1 MKKENQYINREL
13 SWLKFNARVLQEA
26 ADERV
31 PLLERLRFAGIFSNN
46 LDEFFKVRY
55 ATVKRVAMNETSDK
69 ELGVHA
75 KELLEEITKEVILLQ
90 DQSLKIIASIT
101 KELEKEQIF
110 IVDEKNL
117 LPEHESFVNTY
128 FYNKV
133 RPALFT
139 IILNDLEMF
148 PQLKDDVAYLAVK
161 MTLKE
166 EDEKASGIEKF
177 FSSRVYKEKIQYALI
192 ELPTTLDRFI
202 ELPQIG
208 DKHYIIM
215 LDDVIRFCLHKIFN
229 IFNYESLTANMIK
242 ITRDAELDIDDD
254 LSKSFIEKI
263 STSVE
268 DRRKGEPVRFVYDKM
283 IDKDTLQFLFEKMGI
298 VKTDSVIPGGRY
310 HNRRDF
316 MSFPS
321 LGRKDL
327 TYPPI
332 QPLPVQ
338 GLTSDESLLKKIAE
352 KDYLQYTP
360 YHTFSNIIW
369 FLREAALD
377 PKVKSVKITIYRL
390 AKNSQV
396 VNSLINAVKN
406 GKQVTV
412 QIELQAR
419 FDEES
424 NIRYAEQL
432 KAEGVKLIFGVR
444 GLKVHSKICVIERK
458 EGKELK
464 RYGFISTGNFNESTA
479 KIYTD
484 YTLFTANQEILK
496 EVNKVFNFF
505 DTNYNVQKFKHL
517 IVSPHYTKKQL
528 KHLIDEEIKNAK
540 AGKEAYIKLKMNNIT
555 SYKMIDKLYEASR
568 AGVKIQMIVRGI
580 CCLVPGIEGMS
591 ENIEVISIVDKFLE
605 HPRLFIFGNGGTP
618 KVYIS
623 SADWMTRNIS
633 FRVEVGCPIY
643 DKTIQQELIDTFEI
657 SWADNVKARIINKAQ
672 DNTYRPHITPALR
685 SQVALYEYY
694 QHKNKLTE

>member
-1 MKKENQYINREL
+1 MKTKNTYVNREL

-26 ADERV
+26 ADEKV

-55 ATVKRVAMNETSDK
+55 ATVKRVAMNESSDK

-75 KELLEEITKEVILLQ
+75 KELLEEITKEVIQLQ
-90 DQSLKIIASIT
+90 DESLSIINTIT
-101 KELEKEQIF
+101 EELEKEQIF
-110 IVDEKNL
+110 IVNEKTL
-117 LPEHESFVNTY
+117 LPEHEAFVNTY
-128 FYNKV
+128 FYDKV

-139 IILNDLEMF
+139 IILNDLEKF

-166 EDEKASGIEKF
+166 DEKASGVQKF
-177 FSSRVYKEKIQYALI
+177 FSSKAYKEKIQYALI
-192 ELPTTLDRFI
+192 ELPTTLNRFI
-202 ELPQIG
+202 ELPQVG

-215 LDDVIRFCLHKIFN
+215 LDDVIRFCLHLIFS
-229 IFNYESLTANMIK
+229 IFNYESLSANMIK

-254 LSKSFIEKI
+254 LSKSFVEKI
-263 STSVE
+263 SSSVE
-268 DRRKGEPVRFVYDKM
+268 DRRKGAPVRFVYDKT
-283 IDKDTLQFLFEKMGI
+283 IDKDTLHFLIEKMGI
-298 VKTDSVIPGGRY
+298 VNTDSVIPGGRY
-310 HNRRDF
+310 HNRRDY

-321 LGRKDL
+321 LGRTDL
-327 TYPPI
+327 TYAPI
-332 QPLPVQ
+332 HPLPVK
-338 GLTSDESLLKKIAE
+338 GLTSEESLLKKIAE
-352 KDYLQYTP
+352 KDYLQFTP

-406 GKQVTV
+406 GKKVTV

-444 GLKVHSKICVIERK
+444 GLKVHSKICVIERE
-458 EGKELK
+458 EGKGIK

-479 KIYTD
+479 KVYTD
-484 YTLFTANQEILK
+484 YTLFTANQDILK

-505 DTNYNVQKFKHL
+505 ETNYNIQKYKHL
-517 IVSPHYTKKQL
+517 IVSPHYTKKIL
-528 KHLIDEEIKNAK
+528 KQLIDEEIKNAK
-540 AGKEAYIKLKMNNIT
+540 VGKEAYIKLKMNNIT

-605 HPRLFIFGNGGTP
+605 HPRLFIFGNNGNP

-643 DKTIQQELIDTFEI
+643 DETIKQELIDTFEI
-657 SWADNVKARIINKAQ
+657 SWADNVKARVIDQAQ
-672 DNTYRPHITPALR
+672 DNHYRPHTLPAQR

-694 QHKNKLTE
+694 QQKNKLTE

>member
-1 MKKENQYINREL
+1 MKTKNTYVNREL

-26 ADERV
+26 ADEKV

-55 ATVKRVAMNETSDK
+55 ATVKRVAMNESSDK

-75 KELLEEITKEVILLQ
+75 KELLEEITKEVIQLQ
-90 DQSLKIIASIT
+90 DESLSIINTIT
-101 KELEKEQIF
+101 EELEKEQIF
-110 IVDEKNL
+110 IVNEKTL
-117 LPEHESFVNTY
+117 LPEHEAFVNTY
-128 FYNKV
+128 FYDKV

-139 IILNDLEMF
+139 IILNDLEKF

-166 EDEKASGIEKF
+166 DEKASGVQKF
-177 FSSRVYKEKIQYALI
+177 FSSKAYKEKIQYALI
-192 ELPTTLDRFI
+192 ELPTTLNRFI

-215 LDDVIRFCLHKIFN
+215 LDDVIRFCLHLIFS
-229 IFNYESLTANMIK
+229 IFNYESLSANMIK

-254 LSKSFIEKI
+254 LSKSFVEKI
-263 STSVE
+263 SSSVE
-268 DRRKGEPVRFVYDKM
+268 DRRKGAPVRFVYDKT
-283 IDKDTLQFLFEKMGI
+283 IDKDTLHFLIEKMGI
-298 VKTDSVIPGGRY
+298 VNTDSVIPGGRY
-310 HNRRDF
+310 HNRRDY

-321 LGRKDL
+321 LGRTDL
-327 TYPPI
+327 TYAPI
-332 QPLPVQ
+332 HPLPVK
-338 GLTSDESLLKKIAE
+338 GLTSEESLLKKIAE
-352 KDYLQYTP
+352 KDYLQFTP

-406 GKQVTV
+406 GKKVTV

-444 GLKVHSKICVIERK
+444 GLKVHSKICVIERE
-458 EGKELK
+458 EGKGIK

-479 KIYTD
+479 KVYTD
-484 YTLFTANQEILK
+484 YTLFTANQDILK

-505 DTNYNVQKFKHL
+505 ETNYNIQKYKHL
-517 IVSPHYTKKQL
+517 IVSPHYTKKILKQL
-528 KHLIDEEIKNAK
+528 IEEEIKNAK

-555 SYKMIDKLYEASR
+555 NYKMIDKLYEASR

-605 HPRLFIFGNGGTP
+605 HPRLFIFGNNGNP

-643 DKTIQQELIDTFEI
+643 DETIKQELIDTFEI
-657 SWADNVKARIINKAQ
+657 SWADNVKARVIDQAQ
-672 DNTYRPHITPALR
+672 DNHYRPHTLPAQR

-694 QHKNKLTE
+694 QQKNKLTE

>member
-1 MKKENQYINREL
+1 MKTKNTYVNREL

-26 ADERV
+26 ADEKV

-55 ATVKRVAMNETSDK
+55 ATVKRVAMNESSDK

-75 KELLEEITKEVILLQ
+75 KELLEEITKEVIQLQ
-90 DQSLKIIASIT
+90 DESLSIINTIT

-110 IVDEKNL
+110 IVNEKTL
-117 LPEHESFVNTY
+117 LPEHEAFVNTY
-128 FYNKV
+128 FYDKV

-139 IILNDLEMF
+139 IILNDLEKF

-166 EDEKASGIEKF
+166 DEKASGVQKF
-177 FSSRVYKEKIQYALI
+177 FSSKAYKEKIQYALI
-192 ELPTTLDRFI
+192 ELPTTLNRFI
-202 ELPQIG
+202 ELPQVG

-215 LDDVIRFCLHKIFN
+215 LDDVIRFCLHLIFS
-229 IFNYESLTANMIK
+229 IFNYESLSANMIK

-254 LSKSFIEKI
+254 LSKSFVEKI
-263 STSVE
+263 SSSVE
-268 DRRKGEPVRFVYDKM
+268 DRRKGAPVRFVYDKT
-283 IDKDTLQFLFEKMGI
+283 IDKDTLHFLIEKMGI
-298 VKTDSVIPGGRY
+298 VNTDSVIPGGRY
-310 HNRRDF
+310 HNRRDY

-321 LGRKDL
+321 LGRTDL
-327 TYPPI
+327 TYAPI
-332 QPLPVQ
+332 HPLPVK
-338 GLTSDESLLKKIAE
+338 GLTSEESLLKKIAE
-352 KDYLQYTP
+352 KDYLQFTP

-406 GKQVTV
+406 GKKVTV

-444 GLKVHSKICVIERK
+444 GLKVHSKICVIERE
-458 EGKELK
+458 EGKGIK

-479 KIYTD
+479 KVYTD
-484 YTLFTANQEILK
+484 YTLFTANQDILK

-505 DTNYNVQKFKHL
+505 ETNYNIQKYKHL
-517 IVSPHYTKKQL
+517 IVSPHYTKKILKQL
-528 KHLIDEEIKNAK
+528 IEEEIKNAK

-605 HPRLFIFGNGGTP
+605 HPRLFIFGNNGNP

-643 DKTIQQELIDTFEI
+643 DETIKQELIDTFEI
-657 SWADNVKARIINKAQ
+657 SWADNVKARVIDQAQ
-672 DNTYRPHITPALR
+672 DNHYRPHTLPAQR

-694 QHKNKLTE
+694 QQKNKLTE

>member
-1 MKKENQYINREL
+1 MKTKNTYVNREL

-26 ADERV
+26 ADEKV

-55 ATVKRVAMNETSDK
+55 ATVKRVAMNESSDK

-75 KELLEEITKEVILLQ
+75 KELLEEITKEVIQLQ
-90 DQSLKIIASIT
+90 DESLSIINTIT
-101 KELEKEQIF
+101 EELEKEQIF
-110 IVDEKNL
+110 IVNEKTL
-117 LPEHESFVNTY
+117 LPEHEAFVNTY
-128 FYNKV
+128 FYDKV

-139 IILNDLEMF
+139 IILNDLEKF

-166 EDEKASGIEKF
+166 DEKASGVQKF
-177 FSSRVYKEKIQYALI
+177 FSSKAYKEKIQYALI
-192 ELPTTLDRFI
+192 ELPTTLNRFI
-202 ELPQIG
+202 ELPQVG

-215 LDDVIRFCLHKIFN
+215 LDDVIRFCLHLIFS
-229 IFNYESLTANMIK
+229 IFNYESLSANMIK

-254 LSKSFIEKI
+254 LSKSFVEKI

-268 DRRKGEPVRFVYDKM
+268 DRRKGAPVRFVYDKT
-283 IDKDTLQFLFEKMGI
+283 IDKDTLHFLIEKMGI
-298 VKTDSVIPGGRY
+298 VNTDSVIPGGRY
-310 HNRRDF
+310 HNRRDY

-321 LGRKDL
+321 LGRTDL
-327 TYPPI
+327 TYAPI
-332 QPLPVQ
+332 HPLPVK
-338 GLTSDESLLKKIAE
+338 GLTSEESLLKKIAE
-352 KDYLQYTP
+352 KDYLQFTP

-406 GKQVTV
+406 GKKVTV

-444 GLKVHSKICVIERK
+444 GLKVHSKICVIERE
-458 EGKELK
+458 EGKGIK

-479 KIYTD
+479 KVYTD
-484 YTLFTANQEILK
+484 YTLFTANQDILK

-505 DTNYNVQKFKHL
+505 ETNYNIQKYKHL
-517 IVSPHYTKKQL
+517 IVTPHYTKKILKQL
-528 KHLIDEEIKNAK
+528 IEEEIKNAK

-605 HPRLFIFGNGGTP
+605 HPRLFIFGNNGNP

-643 DKTIQQELIDTFEI
+643 DETIKQELIDTFEI
-657 SWADNVKARIINKAQ
+657 SWADNVKARVIDQAQ
-672 DNTYRPHITPALR
+672 DNHYRPHTLPAQR

-694 QHKNKLTE
+694 QQKNKLTE

>member
-1 MKKENQYINREL
+1 MKTKNTYVNREL

-26 ADERV
+26 ADEKV

-55 ATVKRVAMNETSDK
+55 ATVKRVAMNESSDK

-75 KELLEEITKEVILLQ
+75 KELLEEITKEVIQLQ
-90 DQSLKIIASIT
+90 DESLSIINTIT
-101 KELEKEQIF
+101 EELEKEQIF
-110 IVDEKNL
+110 IVNEKTL
-117 LPEHESFVNTY
+117 LPEHEAFVNTY
-128 FYNKV
+128 FYDKV

-139 IILNDLEMF
+139 IILNDLEKF

-166 EDEKASGIEKF
+166 DEKASGVQKF
-177 FSSRVYKEKIQYALI
+177 FSSKAYKEKIQYALI
-192 ELPTTLDRFI
+192 ELPTTLNRFI

-215 LDDVIRFCLHKIFN
+215 LDDVIRFCLHLIFS
-229 IFNYESLTANMIK
+229 IFNYESLSANMIK

-254 LSKSFIEKI
+254 LSKSFVEKI
-263 STSVE
+263 SSSVE
-268 DRRKGEPVRFVYDKM
+268 DRRKGAPVRFVYDKT
-283 IDKDTLQFLFEKMGI
+283 IDKDTLHFLIEKMGI
-298 VKTDSVIPGGRY
+298 VNTDSVIPGGRY
-310 HNRRDF
+310 HNRRDY

-321 LGRKDL
+321 LGRTDL
-327 TYPPI
+327 TYAPI
-332 QPLPVQ
+332 HPLPVK
-338 GLTSDESLLKKIAE
+338 GLTSEESLLKKIAE
-352 KDYLQYTP
+352 KDYLQFTP

-406 GKQVTV
+406 GKKVTV

-444 GLKVHSKICVIERK
+444 GLKVHSKICVIERE
-458 EGKELK
+458 EGKGIK

-479 KIYTD
+479 KVYTD
-484 YTLFTANQEILK
+484 YTLFTANQDILK

-505 DTNYNVQKFKHL
+505 ETNYNIQKYKHL
-517 IVSPHYTKKQL
+517 IVSPHYTKKIL
-528 KHLIDEEIKNAK
+528 KQLIDEEIKNAK

-605 HPRLFIFGNGGTP
+605 HPRLFIFGNNSNP

-643 DKTIQQELIDTFEI
+643 DETIKQELIDTFEI
-657 SWADNVKARIINKAQ
+657 SWADNVKARVIDQAQ
-672 DNTYRPHITPALR
+672 DNHYRPHTLPAQR

-694 QHKNKLTE
+694 QQKNKLTE

>member
-1 MKKENQYINREL
+1 MKTKNTYVNREL

-26 ADERV
+26 ADEKV

-55 ATVKRVAMNETSDK
+55 ATVKRVAMNESSDK

-75 KELLEEITKEVILLQ
+75 KELLEEITKEVIQLQ
-90 DQSLKIIASIT
+90 DESLSIINTIT
-101 KELEKEQIF
+101 EELEKEQIF
-110 IVDEKNL
+110 IVNEKTL
-117 LPEHESFVNTY
+117 LPEHEAFVNTY
-128 FYNKV
+128 FYDKV

-139 IILNDLEMF
+139 IILNDLEKF

-166 EDEKASGIEKF
+166 DEKASGVQKF
-177 FSSRVYKEKIQYALI
+177 FSSKAYKEKIQYALI
-192 ELPTTLDRFI
+192 ELPTTLNRFI

-215 LDDVIRFCLHKIFN
+215 LDDVIRFCLHLIFS
-229 IFNYESLTANMIK
+229 IFNYESLSANMIK

-254 LSKSFIEKI
+254 LSKSFVEKI

-268 DRRKGEPVRFVYDKM
+268 DRRKGAPVRFVYDKT
-283 IDKDTLQFLFEKMGI
+283 IDKDTLHFLIEKMGI
-298 VKTDSVIPGGRY
+298 VNTDSVIPGGRY
-310 HNRRDF
+310 HNRRDY

-321 LGRKDL
+321 LGRTDL
-327 TYPPI
+327 TYAPI
-332 QPLPVQ
+332 HPLPVK
-338 GLTSDESLLKKIAE
+338 GLTSEESLLKKIAE
-352 KDYLQYTP
+352 KDYLQFTP

-406 GKQVTV
+406 GKKVTV

-444 GLKVHSKICVIERK
+444 GLKVHSKICVIERE
-458 EGKELK
+458 EGKGIK
-464 RYGFISTGNFNESTA
+464 RYSFISTGNFNESTA
-479 KIYTD
+479 KVYTD
-484 YTLFTANQEILK
+484 YTLFTANQDILK

-505 DTNYNVQKFKHL
+505 ETNYNIQKYKHL
-517 IVSPHYTKKQL
+517 IVSPHYTKKILKQL
-528 KHLIDEEIKNAK
+528 IEEEIKNAK

-605 HPRLFIFGNGGTP
+605 HPRLFIFGNNGNP

-643 DKTIQQELIDTFEI
+643 DETIKQELIDTFEI
-657 SWADNVKARIINKAQ
+657 SWADNVKARVIDQAQ
-672 DNTYRPHITPALR
+672 DNHYRPHTLPAQR

-694 QHKNKLTE
+694 QQKNKLTE